1 MKLLI
6 ATFIFLVSLVVTS
19 CLAASLA
26 LATPPQQAAETL
38 RQERWYSVVR
48 ITTDNYGCKA
58 VVVKRQAPW
67 LK

>member
-6 ATFIFLVSLVVTS
+6 ATFVFLASLAVTS
-19 CLAASLA
+19 CLAATLA
-26 LATPPQQAAETL
+26 LATPPKQGAETH

-58 VVVKRQAPW
+58 VVVKRQASW